1 MLCTWPNVKNMS
13 KMIQVRNVPDELHR
27 TLKVQAAKNG
37 MTLSDYVLGE
47 LEAIAEKPS
56 LAEWVDR
63 LGEQPGTDIG
73 NLAAEIIREHRGPLP

>member
-1 MLCTWPNVKNMS
+1 
-13 KMIQVRNVPDELHR
+13 
-27 TLKVQAAKNG
+27 

-63 LGEQPGTDIG
+63 LSEQPGTDIG